1 MSTVKMY
8 ELIKET
14 GLPEAKAEALIEEIE
29 KLVND
34 RFNDRK
40 EHLATKQDIA
50 ESKTDLTR
58 EIASVRTDL
67 TKEIG
72 TVRTD
77 LTKEVGVVKVDLAAM
92 EARLIKWTVGTGL
105 GICGVVIA
113 VIKLL

>member
-1 MSTVKMY
+1 MSTAVPRRDKMY

-29 KLVND
+29 KLVNQ
-34 RFNDRK
+34 RFEDRK
-40 EHLATKQDIA
+40 EHLATKQDV
-50 ESKTDLTR
+50 EVSK
-58 EIASVRTDL
+58 TDL
-67 TKEIG
+67 TKEI
-72 TVRTD
+72 
-77 LTKEVGVVKVDLAAM
+77 GVVKVDLAAM